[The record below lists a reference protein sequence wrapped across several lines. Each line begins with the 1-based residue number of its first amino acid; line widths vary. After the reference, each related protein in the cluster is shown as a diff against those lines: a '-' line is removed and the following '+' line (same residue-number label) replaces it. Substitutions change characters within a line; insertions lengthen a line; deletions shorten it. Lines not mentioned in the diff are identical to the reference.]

1 MKPIKFAGI
10 KQGWAEVFAVLRVLL
25 SAQHA
30 SDKEC
35 DLLEREFAKF
45 IQGRLSHP
53 RYALT
58 LNSGSSAN
66 LLALK
71 VLDLPK
77 GSKVITSACGF
88 PATLAPIL
96 HLGLKPVLVDY
107 DFYTQ
112 NIDLDQVEIAAKKGA
127 KAIIFAHTMGNP
139 VDMCRLMDI
148 ARDYN
153 LKVIEDCC
161 EAVGSKFNGKY
172 VGTFGDLATYSFY
185 PTHQINGLGGGG
197 MLVSDNPEYIRKARS
212 MRNWGKLAKSA
223 SFSKPPKYYTEEI
236 DGIKYHEQYTYDTVG
251 FNMLMSDVQ
260 AAYLRVQLKRLPG
273 FIAQRKRNWEYLS
286 ENIKCWMT
294 VHPKSEPAYFGFTMC
309 PTGDRDDFVEFLENA
324 GIKHR
329 PFFAGNITKHEPF
342 KFLKGNFPVADKLM
356 KYAIFFGVWQGM
368 GKKECDY
375 IIKKLE
381 EYYGV
386 FRMYL

>member
-35 DLLEREFAKF
+35 DLLEREFAEF
-45 IQGRLSHP
+45 MGVEH
-53 RYALT
+53 ALT

-88 PATLAPIL
+88 PATLSPIL

-112 NIDLDQVEIAAKKGA
+112 NIDLDQVEKAAQNGA
-127 KAIIFAHTMGNP
+127 EAIIFAHTMGNP
-139 VDMCRLMDI
+139 VDMTRMMEI
-148 ARDYN
+148 ARKYN

-197 MLVSDNPEYIRKARS
+197 MLVSNKSEYIRKARS
-212 MRNWGKLAKSA
+212 MRNWGKLAKSP
-223 SFSKPPKYYTEEI
+223 SFSKPPKYYTETI
-236 DGIKYHEQYTYDTVG
+236 NGIKYHEQYTYDTIG

-260 AAYLRVQLKRLPG
+260 AAYLRVQLKRLPK
-273 FIAQRKRNWEYLS
+273 FIAKRKKNWEYLS

-294 VHPKSEPAYFGFTMC
+294 VHPLAEPAYFGFTVC
-309 PTGDRDDFVEFLENA
+309 SNDRDDFVKYLEDN

-329 PFFAGNITKHEPF
+329 PFFAGNIIKHEPF
-342 KFLKGNFPVADKLM
+342 KGLKGKFPVADTLM
-356 KYAIFFGVWQGM
+356 EYGLFFGVWQGM

-375 IIKKLE
+375 IIKKIT
-381 EYYGV
+381 EYG
-386 FRMYL
+386 FLR